1 MTVHSGGVYDNN
13 DAFKVSNVF
22 DRFGNN
28 SWIPPNDQSKEFIL
42 DLGCKEDSYN
52 VVQLVNT
59 NFNQEIRNEKE
70 LVERYNRFF
79 LRGKNRMLASRVIKL
94 SKKKGKMKKNK

>member
-1 MTVHSGGVYDNN
+1 MSINDTSYTCKDFLDCGVTVNSGGVYDNN

-28 SWIPPNDQSKEFIL
+28 SWIPPNGQSKEFIL
-42 DLGCKEDSYN
+42 NLGCKDDSYN

-59 NFNQEIRNEKE
+59 NHNQERSTM
-70 LVERYNRFF
+70 RFKVY
-79 LRGKNRMLASRVIKL
+79 LR
-94 SKKKGKMKKNK
+94 